1 MFDVDSETLFTAA
14 AAGVTTIAVSIFT
27 LNVELG
33 YSPVSKLLIVGCF
46 LTGVFALTQRTHDRQ
61 LTVFGYGVIVVS
73 AVVLFFET
81 VSTFDLGDGV
91 TVIGLLAI
99 ATALFLARYALDA
112 DNHLASGQRAT
123 YALGVV
129 TTVTV
134 GILVADVVTGGLAYE
149 LRLNDNATISQE
161 HEQLSVGSL
170 TATNPT
176 PLPEA
181 VDTPQYQSC
190 TVGNWTA
197 YRPPRDGPERH
208 PVGSDIHVD
217 SGYNEHILSYS
228 TKSYPVRLH
237 LRAANIAGEP
247 ISIMHTTECPA
258 TDTGAPR
265 VAVFEANDD
274 HPTARPV

>member
-14 AAGVTTIAVSIFT
+14 AAGVSTIAVSIFT

-61 LTVFGYGVIVVS
+61 LTIFGYGVIVVS
-73 AVVLFFET
+73 AVVVFFET
-81 VSTFDLGDGV
+81 VSTFDLGDAV
-91 TVIGLLAI
+91 TVVGLLAI

-112 DNHLASGQRAT
+112 DNHLVTGQRAT
-123 YALGVV
+123 YALGLV
-129 TTVTV
+129 TAVTV
-134 GILVADVVTGGLAYE
+134 GVLLTDIVTGGLAYE
-149 LRLNDNATISQE
+149 LRLNDNTTVSQE
-161 HEQLSVGSL
+161 HERLPVGSL

-181 VDTPQYQSC
+181 VDAPQFQSC

-197 YRPPRDGPERH
+197 YRPPRDEPERH
-208 PVGSDIHVD
+208 AVESDIHVD

-228 TKSYPVRLH
+228 EQSYPVLLH
-237 LRAANIAGEP
+237 LRAENITGEP
-247 ISIMHTTECPA
+247 ISIMRATECPA

-265 VAVFEANDD
+265 VAVFEANTDL
-274 HPTARPV
+274 PTARPV